1 MNDPARQA
9 VSEDEFPDET
19 HGEFRLEEIETHERV
34 NDILLGPLERP
45 ALKWLA
51 AHLPSWINPD
61 MMTTI
66 GVIGAVIILAG
77 YWLTNYNRYFL
88 WLASLG
94 FVVNWYGDSLDGT
107 LARFRNIQRPKYG
120 FFVDHTVDSFNET
133 LIFIGLGLSPYVRI
147 EIALLALA
155 GYLLM
160 SILVFVRTSVLGVF
174 KISYGKLGPTEVRVI
189 AILANT
195 LVFFGGNPVY
205 QIAFV
210 SISLFDLIGVVIAML
225 LFGIYI
231 FSALAQ
237 ARELADA
244 D

>member
-1 MNDPARQA
+1 MNTPARQEA
-9 VSEDEFPDET
+9 SENET
-19 HGEFRLEEIETHERV
+19 RMQDIETHSRV

-51 AHLPSWINPD
+51 ARMPRWINPD
-61 MMTTI
+61 ILTAV
-66 GVIGAVIILAG
+66 GVLGAVIILLG
-77 YWLTNYNRYFL
+77 YILSNYSRYFL

-94 FVVNWYGDSLDGT
+94 FVINWYGDSLDGT
-107 LARFRNIQRPKYG
+107 LARFRKIQRPRYG

-147 EIALLALA
+147 EIALMTLV

-160 SILVFVRTSVLGVF
+160 SILVFVRTCVLGEF

-189 AILANT
+189 AILTNT

-205 QIAFV
+205 QLAFV
-210 SISLFDLIGVVIAML
+210 SISLFDLVLAVIAAL

-231 FSALAQ
+231 TSTLTQ
-237 ARELADA
+237 ARDLANVD
-244 D
+244 